1 MLLIANSYLSDKSN
15 FSKCL
20 TRLIVFAIIAQIFS
34 TLFYFL
40 AKLQFYI
47 LIFFFTLALGLLA
60 LRFIDKLQNKFIA
73 FFIVCILSVLA
84 EVLKFDYGAI
94 GVLLVVSFNILNN
107 KPTYRTLLQIG
118 LFLALYLE
126 KLYRYILTLANLRYL
141 LFQFMFSIIGLLFS
155 CFI

>member
-1 MLLIANSYLSDKSN
+1 MHKFFLL
-15 FSKCL
+15 F
-20 TRLIVFAIIAQIFS
+20 
-34 TLFYFL
+34 LFFGKITVLYFN
-40 AKLQFYI
+40 I
-47 LIFFFTLALGLLA
+47 FFTLALGLLA

-141 LFQFMFSIIGLLFS
+141 LFQFMFSIIGLLF
-155 CFI
+155 FLFYIEAIRIKKN

>member
-1 MLLIANSYLSDKSN
+1 MLFLIANSYLSDKSN

-34 TLFYFL
+34 TLLFFGKITVLYFN
-40 AKLQFYI
+40 I
-47 LIFFFTLALGLLA
+47 FFTLALGLLA
-60 LRFIDKLQNKFIA
+60 LRFIDKFQNKFIA
-73 FFIVCILSVLA
+73 FVIVAILSVLA

-118 LFLALYLE
+118 LFLVFIFRKAL
-126 KLYRYILTLANLRYL
+126 
-141 LFQFMFSIIGLLFS
+141 
-155 CFI
+155 